1 MTPVHCSQRNDMN
14 PLSLASSIVRRLQ
27 HSLRDMQR
35 QAPGARMVGEFAVR
49 QAVKEANKTLQNLQ
63 GQHSASERQEQKP
76 DAEH

>member
-1 MTPVHCSQRNDMN
+1 MN

-27 HSLRDMQR
+27 NSLRDIQR

-63 GQHSASERQEQKP
+63 GQNSASEQQEQKP

>member
-1 MTPVHCSQRNDMN
+1 MN
-14 PLSLASSIVRRLQ
+14 PLSLASSIVKRLQ

-49 QAVKEANKTLQNLQ
+49 QAVKEANKALQNLQ
-63 GQHSASERQEQKP
+63 GNRPSSEQQEQKP

>member
-1 MTPVHCSQRNDMN
+1 
-14 PLSLASSIVRRLQ
+14 
-27 HSLRDMQR
+27 
-35 QAPGARMVGEFAVR
+35 MVGEFAVR